1 MLIGELSRTTGVSHR
16 LLRYY
21 EEQGLLVSRR
31 GLNGYR
37 TYCDDAVT
45 TVRQIR
51 ALLGAGLSTQVIA
64 RVLPCASGDVVE
76 LELET
81 CPDLVRMLYRELA
94 AIDDR
99 IETLR
104 KNRGNLAGYL
114 P

>member
-1 MLIGELSRTTGVSHR
+1 M
-16 LLRYY
+16 
-21 EEQGLLVSRR
+21 
-31 GLNGYR
+31 
-37 TYCDDAVT
+37 
-45 TVRQIR
+45 RQIR

-64 RVLPCASGDVVE
+64 RVLPCASGDE